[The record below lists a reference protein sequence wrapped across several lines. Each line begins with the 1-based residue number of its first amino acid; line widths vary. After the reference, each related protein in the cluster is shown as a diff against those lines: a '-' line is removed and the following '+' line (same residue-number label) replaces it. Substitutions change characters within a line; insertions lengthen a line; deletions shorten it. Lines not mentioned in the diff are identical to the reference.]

1 MKSPNRL
8 VISILI
14 VAALA
19 VGFWVLALGPKRGE
33 AEELE
38 SQVEQQ
44 RLSLAQA
51 RSKAAEAAAAR
62 KRFPADYRQLVTLG
76 QAVPANDETAS
87 LLVELDHIANKTKV
101 KFNSIQLASTGEAAA
116 TPAPTEPTTPT
127 APATEST
134 PGSVPAATTVP
145 PTEAAAAITP
155 LGASVGPAG
164 LSVMPYTL
172 DFSGNFFQIANFIKE
187 IDSLVHTGSGKMA
200 VDGRLVTLD
209 GFALTAAGENGF
221 PQLSANFAVTTY
233 LTPPGQ
239 GLTAGATPTTP
250 GTPAV
255 TTPAGASAV
264 ATESATETSA
274 STSET
279 SETATR

>member
-19 VGFWVLALGPKRGE
+19 IGFWVLALGPKRGE

-38 SQVEQQ
+38 GQVEQQ
-44 RLSLAQA
+44 RLSLAEA
-51 RSKAAEAAAAR
+51 RSKATEAVAAR
-62 KRFPADYRQLVTLG
+62 QRFPADYRQLVTLG

-101 KFNSIQLASTGEAAA
+101 TFNSIQLASTGEAAA
-116 TPAPTEPTTPT
+116 TPAPTVPTTPT
-127 APATEST
+127 APTTESA
-134 PGSVPAATTVP
+134 PGAVPAATTVP

-187 IDSLVHTGSGKMA
+187 IDSLVHTGSGKVA

-209 GFALTAAGENGF
+209 GFALTAAAEDGF
-221 PQLSANFAVTTY
+221 PKLSANFAVTTY
-233 LTPPGQ
+233 LTPPSQ
-239 GLTAGATPTTP
+239 GLTAGATAIAPGAPITT
-250 GTPAV
+250 A
-255 TTPAGASAV
+255 AGASSA
-264 ATESATETSA
+264 ATESTTAPAAES
-274 STSET
+274 SET
-279 SETATR
+279 VATR